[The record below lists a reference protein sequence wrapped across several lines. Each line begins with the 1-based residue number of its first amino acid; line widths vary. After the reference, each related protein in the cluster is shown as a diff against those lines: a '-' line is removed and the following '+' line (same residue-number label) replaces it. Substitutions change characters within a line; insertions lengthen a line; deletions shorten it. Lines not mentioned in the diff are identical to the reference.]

1 MNQLEILPIS
11 RYIQPA
17 DLGEVKLV
25 TLHHFSDASENGYGQ
40 SSYIRLVENDN
51 RVHCSLLLGK
61 YRVVP
66 KKFISIPRLELTAA
80 LLSVKIACLLK
91 KELDINCIE
100 EVFGTDSKVV
110 LGNITNTVKRFK
122 AFVANK
128 VPQIKEK
135 TDV

>member
-17 DLGEVKLV
+17 DLGEIKLV
-25 TLHHFSDASENGYGQ
+25 TLHHFSGYGQ

-51 RVHCSLLLGK
+51 RGHCSLLLGK